1 MIRYISL
8 AETMPARSAA
18 LRNNAPFSECGI
30 PEDSMENCF
39 HLGYELKGEIVG
51 TASFFP
57 VNLAAEKGKGFQ
69 LRLMGVKPDY
79 QRKSIGK
86 LILERGIELLKARK
100 DTHYIWC
107 NARMYAMGFY
117 ENMGMKKDSEE
128 FDIPKIGPHYRM
140 ILHFDE
146 M

>member
-39 HLGYELKGEIVG
+39 HLGYELEGEIVG

-79 QRKSIGK
+79 QGKSKIKSSNSHKSIK
-86 LILERGIELLKARK
+86 RYLLCPY
-100 DTHYIWC
+100 T
-107 NARMYAMGFY
+107 NGFR
-117 ENMGMKKDSEE
+117 S
-128 FDIPKIGPHYRM
+128 FLRI
-140 ILHFDE
+140 
-146 M
+146 